1 MDYVN
6 AHGTGTPLG
15 DVAES
20 QAIHRLFGDDA
31 VVSSIKGAV
40 GHCIAAAGAVEA
52 VACIGMLDEG
62 GWREQ
67 PVWFLPTHAVRLAIY
82 RHHVGKHPMS
92 LFPILLGLVVKM
104 LRLFCPRLNLLL
116 III

>member
-1 MDYVN
+1 MN

-20 QAIHRLFGDDA
+20 QAIHRLFGDA
-31 VVSSIKGAV
+31 VAVSSIKGAV

-62 GWREQ
+62 WMAGTTGLLSPDTAVHPQSIDTIFGSAQCHCFQFLW
-67 PVWFLPTHAVRLAIY
+67 VWWSKCFARVVHDSIAN
-82 RHHVGKHPMS
+82 HHY
-92 LFPILLGLVVKM
+92 
-104 LRLFCPRLNLLL
+104 LNL
-116 III
+116 